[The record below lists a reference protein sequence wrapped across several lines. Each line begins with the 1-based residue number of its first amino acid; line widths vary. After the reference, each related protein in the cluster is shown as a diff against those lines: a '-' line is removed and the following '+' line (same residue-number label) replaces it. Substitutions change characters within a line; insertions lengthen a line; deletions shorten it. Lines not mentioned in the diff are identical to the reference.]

1 MIAIEKLHEDHIA
14 FAYESLD
21 RVILNGYIPTL
32 QTEGAVA
39 YFFREVCHKP
49 IVSPVLFKQMTDRFV
64 AAIQSFA
71 QSHAIPVLHVGQGQK
86 PGDLGQPA
94 LARAEREGRWGVV
107 AIVVHQES
115 ARAFS
120 SYHWAGHK
128 KSAFTVKRA
137 TRVVNHYYFYL
148 RDRDFGAAFIR
159 ICSYLPFPLRVW
171 VNAHDWIAARLR
183 AAGIPFRM
191 DENCFLDVASEHVPQ
206 LQHWADAFGQA
217 ALEQFLARWVPRLPQ
232 PLTAAERA
240 AGYAYHFSIYQ
251 LELCHNL
258 IFKDTR
264 VLNRLYEQLLRDHLE
279 FGRPEYLK
287 LFFGRQIRKTSPVQ
301 PRTRLL
307 RDGAVSCLKI
317 FYKHSFLK
325 QYNKVGR
332 LLRTEVCVN
341 NPRDFG
347 VNKGLAHLA
356 YLRRLAHYATQR
368 FLKAQAVSY
377 HTALDR
383 SSLERIVAPSV
394 TADGKPCPGLAL
406 GRPRAMATL
415 EGLCAVGLLF
425 PAFSNAT
432 FRQEVARLR
441 DEASDAYGAP
451 QAGYDLKKLRG
462 KGLITKLPGKNLYAV
477 TEQGHRV
484 SQFITKLHHRVLV
497 PGLAYAQGAPAP
509 AEMAHSSDALDRA
522 NLRVWRA
529 IDDLITA
536 AGLVPAVN

>member
-1 MIAIEKLHEDHIA
+1 
-14 FAYESLD
+14 
-21 RVILNGYIPTL
+21 
-32 QTEGAVA
+32 
-39 YFFREVCHKP
+39 
-49 IVSPVLFKQMTDRFV
+49 
-64 AAIQSFA
+64 
-71 QSHAIPVLHVGQGQK
+71 
-86 PGDLGQPA
+86 
-94 LARAEREGRWGVV
+94 
-107 AIVVHQES
+107 
-115 ARAFS
+115 
-120 SYHWAGHK
+120 
-128 KSAFTVKRA
+128 
-137 TRVVNHYYFYL
+137 
-148 RDRDFGAAFIR
+148 
-159 ICSYLPFPLRVW
+159 
-171 VNAHDWIAARLR
+171 
-183 AAGIPFRM
+183 
-191 DENCFLDVASEHVPQ
+191 
-206 LQHWADAFGQA
+206 
-217 ALEQFLARWVPRLPQ
+217 
-232 PLTAAERA
+232 
-240 AGYAYHFSIYQ
+240 
-251 LELCHNL
+251 
-258 IFKDTR
+258 
-264 VLNRLYEQLLRDHLE
+264 
-279 FGRPEYLK
+279 
-287 LFFGRQIRKTSPVQ
+287 
-301 PRTRLL
+301 
-307 RDGAVSCLKI
+307 
-317 FYKHSFLK
+317 
-325 QYNKVGR
+325 

-368 FLKAQAVSY
+368 FLKAQAVAF

-394 TADGKPCPGLAL
+394 TRDGKPCPGFAL